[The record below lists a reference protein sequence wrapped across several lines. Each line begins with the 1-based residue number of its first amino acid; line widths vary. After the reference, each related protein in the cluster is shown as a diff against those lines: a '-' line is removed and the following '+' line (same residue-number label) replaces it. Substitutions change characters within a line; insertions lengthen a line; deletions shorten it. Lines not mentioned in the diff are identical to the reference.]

1 MREYDVAIVG
11 YGPTGMTLAAM
22 LSKLGHRVIILERYT
37 GLYNMPRAACFD
49 DEVMRMFQKLDLVE
63 EISRCAVPQGGY
75 DWVNAQGET
84 LVSFE
89 YVNPAPGGWAAL
101 YMMFQ
106 PHVETVLDN
115 HCKSLP
121 GVDVRQG
128 VAVTGLEQSEAGVVV
143 HATDVAGVALNV
155 RAKFAIG
162 ADGGNSFV
170 RRHMNAEVQDYG
182 FQEDWLVCDFA
193 LRREIPGLPT
203 FRQICDPK
211 QPTSI
216 VRIGPDHHRISFMM
230 NPGETREE
238 ATKPEN
244 VWARVQRYIKPEDA
258 ELIRVANYVFC
269 SKIVQQWRYGR
280 ILLAGDAAH
289 QMPPF
294 LAQGMCSGMRDAHN
308 LAWKLDLVL
317 SGRADDAL
325 LDTYQPER
333 EPHVRFITEKAIELG
348 RVQTLRDEAKA
359 QARDERLLAMYRAKQ
374 APEKI
379 RFPGIGAGFA
389 VGDGA
394 FFVQGRVRSEGREGL
409 LDDFTGPG
417 WLIVTNDEALIPHQ
431 LGTLQTLGGRVAIV
445 SDTAQ
450 NGCLEDIDG
459 TYAAWF
465 RDQGCAAVVMRPDW
479 YIYGTAQDGA
489 GLQSLL
495 DQLEHALRP
504 VSEMALT

>member
-1 MREYDVAIVG
+1 
-11 YGPTGMTLAAM
+11 
-22 LSKLGHRVIILERYT
+22 
-37 GLYNMPRAACFD
+37 
-49 DEVMRMFQKLDLVE
+49 
-63 EISRCAVPQGGY
+63 
-75 DWVNAQGET
+75 
-84 LVSFE
+84 
-89 YVNPAPGGWAAL
+89 
-101 YMMFQ
+101 
-106 PHVETVLDN
+106 
-115 HCKSLP
+115 
-121 GVDVRQG
+121 
-128 VAVTGLEQSEAGVVV
+128 
-143 HATDVAGVALNV
+143 
-155 RAKFAIG
+155 
-162 ADGGNSFV
+162 
-170 RRHMNAEVQDYG
+170 
-182 FQEDWLVCDFA
+182 
-193 LRREIPGLPT
+193 
-203 FRQICDPK
+203 
-211 QPTSI
+211 
-216 VRIGPDHHRISFMM
+216 
-230 NPGETREE
+230 
-238 ATKPEN
+238 
-244 VWARVQRYIKPEDA
+244 
-258 ELIRVANYVFC
+258 
-269 SKIVQQWRYGR
+269 
-280 ILLAGDAAH
+280 
-289 QMPPF
+289 MPPF